1 MKHVV
6 RIFCEKI
13 NTEFV
18 LNEVNRIQ
26 NVMRLKI
33 GNEFLAFNEVDG
45 EWVCEIT
52 RIDKNFVYCK
62 RKTLNRQVQNT
73 EPHALAFCL
82 IKIDAMKL
90 IIEKCTELSITDFYP
105 IVSKYTQ
112 ISNINIGKLKSIAL
126 HAVEQS
132 EQFCIPKIHQ
142 IMYFNDFIRNLPAE
156 FTCATAMERFDQN
169 ILLEDNITGFIIG
182 PEGGFA
188 PDERTLL
195 LEKTHSVSFSNYIL
209 RSETACI
216 VAAVKLTNPFH

>member
-1 MKHVV
+1 MRHVV
-6 RIFCEKI
+6 RIFCEKVD
-13 NTEFV
+13 TEFV

-26 NVMRLKI
+26 NVMRLKV
-33 GNEFLAFNEVDG
+33 GNEFLAFNEIDG
-45 EWVCEIT
+45 EWICKII

-62 RKTLNRQVQNT
+62 RKTLNHQVQNT
-73 EPHALAFCL
+73 EPRALAFCL

-90 IIEKCTELSITDFYP
+90 IIEKCTELGITNFYP

-112 ISNINIGKLKSIAL
+112 ISNTNIDKLKSIAL

-132 EQFCIPKIHQ
+132 EQFYIPKIHQ
-142 IMYFNDFIRNLPAE
+142 IMYFSDFIRNLPVE
-156 FTCATAMERFDQN
+156 FTWATAMERFDQN
-169 ILLEDNITGFIIG
+169 ILEDNITGFIIG

-188 PDERTLL
+188 PDERKLL

-216 VAAVKLTNPFH
+216 VAAAKLTSPFH